1 MNIFTLT
8 GTILVDSAK
17 AEQSISKTGEK
28 AEGLGTKLAGGIKT
42 AAKWAA
48 GVTAAA
54 AAVGGAMIAAAKD
67 SAAAMDTI
75 DKGAQRMKVSTDA
88 YQELAHAAELSGV
101 SMSTLEKAAKKL
113 EGTNINFDEAIEQI
127 YALEDADERA
137 AAAAELFGDS
147 VAYQMTPMLNASAEE
162 MANMRQEAH
171 DLGLVM
177 GEDAVK
183 QGAAM
188 NDMFTKV
195 QGALNGLKNNLM
207 SQFMPYVME
216 ILQWVIDN
224 LPQIQETVQTVMDAV
239 WPIVKTVLDLVMQAL
254 PPLMN
259 AIKSFLDWIMP
270 YLKPVIDAISGVVE
284 GVIDLI
290 NGDVEGFV
298 ESVTNFLTS
307 LIDSLLGIG
316 EDIFNSLWQGFKNVW
331 EDIKTWVSDK
341 VTWLTDKLAFW
352 RAGASEMAEEHRGS
366 HAAGLPVVP
375 YDGYVA
381 ELHRGEAVMNA
392 GAVNE
397 LTEAIKKLG
406 TTQPS
411 APAQPI
417 SVQLNLDSVTLA
429 QLLVDPIRQA
439 ARFNGNNYITM
450 GGNAI

>member
-17 AEQSISKTGEK
+17 AQESISKTGEQ
-28 AEGLGTKLAGGIKT
+28 AEGLGSKLAGGIKT

-54 AAVGGAMIAAAKD
+54 VAVGGAMVNAAKET
-67 SAAAMDTI
+67 SAAMDEI
-75 DKGAQRMKVSTDA
+75 DKGSQRMKISTDA
-88 YQELAHAAELSGV
+88 FQELSYAADLSGV

-113 EGTNINFDEAIEQI
+113 EGTDLNFDEALEQI
-127 YALEDADERA
+127 YSLETAEERA
-137 AAAAELFGDS
+137 AAAAELFGES
-147 VAYQMTPMLNASAEE
+147 VAYQMTPMLNASAED
-162 MANMRQEAH
+162 MAAMRQEAH

-177 GEDAVK
+177 GEEAVK
-183 QGAAM
+183 NGAAM
-188 NDMFTKV
+188 NDMFAKV
-195 QGALNGLKNNLM
+195 DGAIKSLKNSLV
-207 SQFMPYVME
+207 SDFMPYVME

-224 LPQIQETVQTVMDAV
+224 MPQIQETVKSVMDAV
-239 WPIVKTVLDLVMQAL
+239 WPIVKSVLDLIMQAL

-270 YLKPVIDAISGVVE
+270 YLKPIIDKISGVVE
-284 GVIDLI
+284 GVIALI

-298 ESVTNFLTS
+298 NSVTNFLST

-331 EDIKTWVSDK
+331 ENIKTWVSDK
-341 VTWLTDKLAFW
+341 VSWMSDKLAFW
-352 RAGASEMAEEHRGS
+352 RSSADEMRTEHRGS

-381 ELHRGEAVMNA
+381 ELHRGETVMNA
-392 GAVNE
+392 GAVSE

-406 TTQPS
+406 RNQGGTPQPV
-411 APAQPI
+411 

-429 QLLVDPIRQA
+429 RLLVDPLKKAQQ
-439 ARFNGNNYITM
+439 FNGGNYISM
-450 GGNAI
+450 GGSAV